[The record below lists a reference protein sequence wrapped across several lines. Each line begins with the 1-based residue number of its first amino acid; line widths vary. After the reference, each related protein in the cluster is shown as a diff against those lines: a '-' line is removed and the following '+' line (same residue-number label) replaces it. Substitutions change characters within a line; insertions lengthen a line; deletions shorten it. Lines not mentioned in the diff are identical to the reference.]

1 MEDRLFPTGSK
12 SAPAAAGFGRLYTH
26 NKSVTWEVASAPGK
40 GATGVKDAPGSG
52 REGGEGGRGGLVSQ
66 LPPPPDRK
74 WMNPMDVELWGA
86 ILGAHEPL
94 PSQGAG
100 KTHWKG

>member
-1 MEDRLFPTGSK
+1 M
-12 SAPAAAGFGRLYTH
+12 Y
-26 NKSVTWEVASAPGK
+26 
-40 GATGVKDAPGSG
+40 
-52 REGGEGGRGGLVSQ
+52 Q

-94 PSQGAG
+94 PSPRGCLARLTG
-100 KTHWKG
+100 KGEIASFA